1 MVVQHNVR
9 VYKSEENLPREG
21 QLAYKIA
28 KVAADPVAVT
38 PEVTEMI
45 INRVIDNAS
54 VAIASLNRGPIVAAR
69 AQALSH
75 APSSGGAGAS
85 VFGITEK
92 VSPEWAAWA
101 NGVAVR
107 ELDYHDTFLA
117 AEYSHPGDNIP
128 PILAVAQ
135 HTGASGADLVRAI
148 ATGYEIQVDLVKA
161 ICLHAHKI
169 DHVAHLGP
177 SAAAGIGT
185 LLNLEVETIFQAVG
199 QGLHTTTATR
209 QSRKGEIS
217 TWKAHAPAFAGKMA
231 VEAADRAMRGQTS
244 PVPIYEGED
253 GVIAW
258 MLDGPD
264 AAYNVPL
271 PADGEAK
278 RAILDTYTKEHSA
291 EYQAQAWIDLARK
304 LHGEHP
310 EATDPANVASV
321 LIKTSHHTHY
331 VIGSGAKDPQKYDP
345 TASRETLDHS
355 IPYIFTVALQD
366 GSWHHVD
373 SYSPERAGRPDTVAL
388 WHKVTTEEDAE
399 WTRRYHS
406 LDIAEKAFGGTV
418 VITLTDGTVITDS
431 IAVAD
436 AHPLGAR
443 PFARAQY
450 INKFRTLA
458 TGLVEEAEIDRF
470 IAAAENLTYLAAGE
484 LDQLNITA
492 APGVIDLAA
501 APKGLF

>member
-1 MVVQHNVR
+1 MINHPVR
-9 VYKSEENLPREG
+9 VYRSEENLDRED

-28 KVAADPVAVT
+28 TVAADPV
-38 PEVTEMI
+38 EVSDEVREMI
-45 INRVIDNAS
+45 INRIIDNAS

-69 AQALSH
+69 AQALTH
-75 APSSGGAGAS
+75 APSTGGAGAH

-107 ELDYHDTFLA
+107 ELDYHDTFLS

-135 HTGASGADLVRAI
+135 HTGASGRDLIRGI

-161 ICLHAHKI
+161 ISLHKHKI

-185 LLNLEVETIFQAVG
+185 LLGLDVETIFQAVG

-231 VEAADRAMRGQTS
+231 IEAADRAMRGQTS

-264 AAYNVPL
+264 AAYEVPL
-271 PADGEAK
+271 PETGEAK

-304 LHGEHP
+304 LHSEHP
-310 EATDPANVASV
+310 EATDPKNVASV

-331 VIGSGAKDPQKYDP
+331 VIGSGANDPQKYDP

-366 GSWHHVD
+366 GAWHHVD
-373 SYSPERAGRPDTVAL
+373 SYAPERAGRADTVEL
-388 WHKVTTEEDAE
+388 WHKVTTEEDPE

-406 LDIAEKAFGGTV
+406 LDINEKAFGGSV
-418 VITLTDGTVITDS
+418 EITLNDGTVITDE

-443 PFARAQY
+443 PFAREQY

-458 TGLVEEAEIDRF
+458 AGLVEEAEIDRF
-470 IAAAENLTYLAAGE
+470 IAAAENLENLAAGE

-492 APGVIDLAA
+492 APGVIDLAN